1 MFGILILYLYGSS
14 YIAHHDVRGHTRPA
28 QDPFSACPQKKPGTL
43 WSCGHEFFGSAHL
56 EQNNFLLLQRSQ
68 ASSIEYETHRPDKK
82 LCCCH
87 GAERSLWCCAAPA
100 GRAGEGAAAQG
111 KLPNR
116 SSSHSSSFAVLP
128 NTQIHHSPTR
138 ARAMLLQV
146 PGMRPTQDVMSVPET
161 GHAKG
166 RVQRGSHSIHIFLT
180 IVKVQ
185 MGKRRVVGSQGDMK
199 SKRKK

>member
-1 MFGILILYLYGSS
+1 MSS
-14 YIAHHDVRGHTRPA
+14 LGVRTWSRIIFYYSREVKPPALNMRLTGQTRNCA
-28 QDPFSACPQKKPGTL
+28 
-43 WSCGHEFFGSAHL
+43 
-56 EQNNFLLLQRSQ
+56 
-68 ASSIEYETHRPDKK
+68 
-82 LCCCH
+82 CCH